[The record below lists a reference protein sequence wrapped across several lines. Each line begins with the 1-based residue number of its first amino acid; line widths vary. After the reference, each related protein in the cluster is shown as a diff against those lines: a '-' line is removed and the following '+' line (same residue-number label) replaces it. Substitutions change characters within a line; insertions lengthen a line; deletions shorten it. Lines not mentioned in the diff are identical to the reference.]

1 MDKKNIKFIL
11 NAETVEIKKS
21 KYEDK
26 IVLIIKNPK
35 IQDFIDFIILNK
47 ESIKNNQGIFFIN
60 K

>member
-47 ESIKNNQGIFFIN
+47 ESKKIIKEFFL
-60 K
+60 

>member
-1 MDKKNIKFIL
+1 MDNKNIKFIL

-47 ESIKNNQGIFFIN
+47 ESKKIIKEFFL
-60 K
+60 

>member
-47 ESIKNNQGIFFIN
+47 ESIKNNQGIFL
-60 K
+60 